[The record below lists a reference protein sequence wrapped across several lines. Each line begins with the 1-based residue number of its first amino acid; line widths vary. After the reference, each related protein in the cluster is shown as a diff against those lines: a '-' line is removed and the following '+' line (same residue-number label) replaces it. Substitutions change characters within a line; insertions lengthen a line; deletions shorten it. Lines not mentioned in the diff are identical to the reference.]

1 MGLHVGRNIGSANW
15 EAKFKGRRTGAT
27 QEGED

>member
-1 MGLHVGRNIGSANW
+1 MGLHIGRNISRANG
-15 EAKFKGRRTGAT
+15 EAKFKGRRSGPT